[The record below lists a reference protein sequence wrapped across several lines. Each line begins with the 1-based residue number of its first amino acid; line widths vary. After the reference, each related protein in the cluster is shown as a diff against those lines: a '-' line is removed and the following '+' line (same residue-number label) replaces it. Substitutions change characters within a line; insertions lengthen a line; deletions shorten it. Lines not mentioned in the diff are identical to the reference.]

1 MPIPGL
7 RRLDQ
12 VETAAHA
19 LTWALSPAER
29 QELDQLALANQ
40 AAGVGMPANP
50 FVSA

>member
-7 RRLDQ
+7 RRPDQ
-12 VETAAHA
+12 VEAAARA

-29 QELDQLALANQ
+29 QDLDQLAFATQ
-40 AAGVGMPANP
+40 ATGVGMPANP

>member
-7 RRLDQ
+7 RHPDQ
-12 VETAAHA
+12 VEAAARA
-19 LTWALSPAER
+19 LSWTLSPAER
-29 QELDQLALANQ
+29 QELDQLALVTK